1 VDNGENSIG
10 AETETTIKCA
20 ATSEELKANIQRKWL
35 GR

>member
-10 AETETTIKCA
+10 AETETTTKGI
-20 ATSEELKANIQRKWL
+20 ATDELKTIIQRKWL